1 MASRENTRIMWEDE
15 EPLDDFRKGMELT
28 YKMREGLKP
37 YEKTRF
43 GQGWIYIE
51 WSSYNPLWKS
61 DFSTKTELA
70 TRIYQSLESG
80 EGTFTFDENNGL
92 WKSRE
97 LVPAVKEICRQLNP
111 RMQRFLNAYNG
122 KHLLLDRK
130 SPRDEEKPD
139 WDISADVTWFLKR
152 K

>member
-1 MASRENTRIMWEDE
+1 MPSRENTRISRKDG
-15 EPLDDFRKGMELT
+15 EPLDDFRKRMESV
-28 YKMREGLKP
+28 YNRREGLKP

-43 GQGWIYIE
+43 ENGWIYIE
-51 WSSYNPLWKS
+51 WSSYNPCWKS

-80 EGTFTFDENNGL
+80 EGIFAFDENNGL
-92 WKSRE
+92 WEPKE

-139 WDISADVTWFLKR
+139 WDVSADVTWFLKR
-152 K
+152 T